1 MINENIISNTFKDS
15 WVYDR
20 IIKVVYGVEEDF
32 GNNFI
37 GNLYLTFKV
46 TLLSTMEP
54 FKLKIRYYEI
64 NDLTIRKAST
74 FPLTNGL
81 IIRDLKKEGL
91 VSWQEY
97 HVHDDSGYGEN
108 DGFQFIDFY
117 CKAIEVVSVK
127 KFYEL
132 D

>member
-1 MINENIISNTFKDS
+1 
-15 WVYDR
+15 
-20 IIKVVYGVEEDF
+20 
-32 GNNFI
+32 
-37 GNLYLTFKV
+37 
-46 TLLSTMEP
+46 MEP